1 MESERTDSD
10 DDRGRVGLEVARTV
24 SDTGVRQSLG
34 ASVSDGDVH
43 GVERQFD
50 QHLQDVGQGLKKAA
64 QPSVVYSAEGDSKEE
79 AHKEGQEGVRRG
91 DNVLEESGGGT
102 HCKRKAVVSLVDP
115 RYLSSKKRLTRADD
129 VGVGEDDSL
138 GRSGR
143 SRRVHDAESV
153 ISAGH
158 LGEVRRRLLSV
169 LAQVVDV
176 DELSV
181 SRLDNGSDRR
191 EKVLRQRKECQFD
204 TDRCPWPESTHLVLA
219 LAVVDDV
226 SDVLSSSLV
235 VLVVALLA
243 IVNVLLALLEDG
255 SEGREKSSV
264 GEDGLDLGL
273 GQRVGESC
281 RGRPYEVSTSASTSA
296 TLTASAP
303 EVPRVG

>member
-1 MESERTDSD
+1 M
-10 DDRGRVGLEVARTV
+10 
-24 SDTGVRQSLG
+24 
-34 ASVSDGDVH
+34 
-43 GVERQFD
+43 
-50 QHLQDVGQGLKKAA
+50 
-64 QPSVVYSAEGDSKEE
+64 
-79 AHKEGQEGVRRG
+79 
-91 DNVLEESGGGT
+91 
-102 HCKRKAVVSLVDP
+102 
-115 RYLSSKKRLTRADD
+115 
-129 VGVGEDDSL
+129 GEDDSL

-176 DELSV
+176 DELPV

-204 TDRCPWPESTHLVLA
+204 TNRCPWPESTHLVLA
-219 LAVVDDV
+219 RAVVDDV

-235 VLVVALLA
+235 VLVITLLA
-243 IVNVLLALLEDG
+243 IVNVLLALLEDS

-281 RGRPYEVSTSASTSA
+281 REGRTKSVQ
-296 TLTASAP
+296 AP
-303 EVPRVG
+303 RLQSL